1 MNQNMPNT
9 TKRVRTGDVMP
20 PAPKQKRLE
29 RRRERRTVK
38 AQLVSYADAL
48 KFAEDFG
55 FTDWDTNE
63 EWWLP
68 DHDILNL

>member
-1 MNQNMPNT
+1 
-9 TKRVRTGDVMP
+9 
-20 PAPKQKRLE
+20 
-29 RRRERRTVK
+29 VK